1 MHSCVFS
8 VHSSIR
14 PWSRSPQIYFLLG
27 FSSDASIK
35 LWEDDA
41 ADFRCR
47 GGLRF
52 MIGWSSENSRIWFI
66 SAKAPQ
72 WWLLNSPIQWVL
84 SHQPFTIYIFSTT
97 SSSRLVEWSNQSS
110 PCPRPSPRP
119 RPFWIYIAKFKQKVR
134 FRSST
139 RLGSSIVFG
148 KSNRTHSSFWIQK
161 TQVVCPRDYCICKPQ

>member
-66 SAKAPQ
+66 SAKALQ
-72 WWLLNSPIQWVL
+72 KWWQSQFSNPMGFIPSKPPC
-84 SHQPFTIYIFSTT
+84 STIYILHLFNDNITLIFS
-97 SSSRLVEWSNQSS
+97 SGGQIKSKSNCMASNSKFQVKFESS
-110 PCPRPSPRP
+110 P
-119 RPFWIYIAKFKQKVR
+119 KH
-134 FRSST
+134 RS
-139 RLGSSIVFG
+139 
-148 KSNRTHSSFWIQK
+148 
-161 TQVVCPRDYCICKPQ
+161 QVKIGN

>member
-35 LWEDDA
+35 LWEDDD

-66 SAKAPQ
+66 SAKALQ
-72 WWLLNSPIQWVL
+72 KWWQSQFSNPMGFIPSKSPC
-84 SHQPFTIYIFSTT
+84 STFYIFSTT
-97 SSSRLVEWSNQSS
+97 TSSWFSSGDRIKSKSNFMASNEMASS
-110 PCPRPSPRP
+110 QIRESKLKIKNLKLFFLSAGPG
-119 RPFWIYIAKFKQKVR
+119 
-134 FRSST
+134 
-139 RLGSSIVFG
+139 LGSERPLLFLA
-148 KSNRTHSSFWIQK
+148 SS
-161 TQVVCPRDYCICKPQ
+161 

>member
-1 MHSCVFS
+1 MLFRYFFQSLVAATPFEKISKTHLLQPQGKQLVRCSVKGRLFVTQFPQIFWHFLTDFFLKKTAVNKIIFALFSQLFCILLTSLMILQTCSQQDDMQRQKDVSFFQCFGLVHSCVFS

-52 MIGWSSENSRIWFI
+52 MIGWSSENSRI
-66 SAKAPQ
+66 
-72 WWLLNSPIQWVL
+72 
-84 SHQPFTIYIFSTT
+84 
-97 SSSRLVEWSNQSS
+97 
-110 PCPRPSPRP
+110 
-119 RPFWIYIAKFKQKVR
+119 
-134 FRSST
+134 
-139 RLGSSIVFG
+139 
-148 KSNRTHSSFWIQK
+148 
-161 TQVVCPRDYCICKPQ
+161 

>member
-66 SAKAPQ
+66 SAKALQ
-72 WWLLNSPIQWVL
+72 KWWQSQFSNPMGFIPSKPPC
-84 SHQPFTIYIFSTT
+84 STIYIFSTT
-97 SSSRLVEWSNQSS
+97 ISSWFLSGGRIKS
-110 PCPRPSPRP
+110 
-119 RPFWIYIAKFKQKVR
+119 
-134 FRSST
+134 
-139 RLGSSIVFG
+139 
-148 KSNRTHSSFWIQK
+148 KSNCMAIGFHFFLLRVWALAWRWHGTGRALLAILGRFGHIWFCHNILG
-161 TQVVCPRDYCICKPQ
+161 TNIFL

>member
-14 PWSRSPQIYFLLG
+14 PWSPSPQIYFLLG

-52 MIGWSSENSRIWFI
+52 MMVGRVKTPEFDLFRPRQSNGGFSILQFNGFYHINLLYNLHLFNDNIILIFV
-66 SAKAPQ
+66 
-72 WWLLNSPIQWVL
+72 WWTNQIKVQLHGYWLPIAR
-84 SHQPFTIYIFSTT
+84 FK
-97 SSSRLVEWSNQSS
+97 SNSS
-110 PCPRPSPRP
+110 PNS
-119 RPFWIYIAKFKQKVR
+119 KVKILSFFLLRVWALAWRWHGTGRALLAILGR
-134 FRSST
+134 FGHLWLGPAST
-139 RLGSSIVFG
+139 
-148 KSNRTHSSFWIQK
+148 
-161 TQVVCPRDYCICKPQ
+161 